1 MDKRANYG
9 YSIDEIM
16 GSSSKFYEQGKN
28 EFSKLSN
35 QNIEINNNLAKN
47 FTQNA
52 EEYLKQLDLEFDEEP
67 VINKKKKASLKLK

>member
-1 MDKRANYG
+1 MNKRASYG
-9 YSIDEIM
+9 YSIEEIM
-16 GSSSKFYEQGKN
+16 GPSSKFYEQGNSK
-28 EFSKLSN
+28 FSKLSN

-52 EEYLKQLDLEFDEEP
+52 EEYLKQLDLELDEEP

>member
-52 EEYLKQLDLEFDEEP
+52 EECLKQLDLELDEEP
-67 VINKKKKASLKLK
+67 VINKKRKLR